1 MGKSKTREC
10 NRCRTQ
16 VVVAAFNNSTIAHQC
31 PHGRGCGI
39 VYPRCPECDAGAP
52 AQSKAGQMALSF
64 DAKKETAQELHVDYE
79 PDEFELP
86 VRPASPNSAPYVVGS
101 ETSKRAAESVEA
113 GLNQMQEQVLAA
125 IRSDASGRTCDEV
138 ERVLALRHQTASAR
152 IRELACKSKI
162 VDSGRRRVTRSGRA
176 AVVWVLKPC
185 GSEERL

>member
-52 AQSKAGQMALSF
+52 AQPKASQIALSF
-64 DAKKETAQELHVDYE
+64 DAKPPAQELHVDYE
-79 PDEFELP
+79 PDEFDIP
-86 VRPASPNSAPYVVGS
+86 VTPSMQKSAPYVVGS
-101 ETSKRAAESVEA
+101 DTSRRAAESIED
-113 GLNQMQEQVLAA
+113 GLNQMQEQVLSA

-138 ERVLALRHQTASAR
+138 EHVLALRHQTVSAR

-176 AVVWVLKPC
+176 AVVWVSKPS
-185 GSEERL
+185 GSEGRV